1 MKEMGSRMRDMRASI
16 DENEDERLKALMAGL
31 RGSNINDS
39 DFAGSGVRM
48 NLVGT
53 HDCWSLLNFEMHWKL
68 FTLINVIQ

>member
-1 MKEMGSRMRDMRASI
+1 MRDMRASI

-53 HDCWSLLNFEMHWKL
+53 HDCWSLLNFEMYWKL
-68 FTLINVIQ
+68 FTLINVI